1 VRLDCGHTDVPT
13 NGTRVLLSAD
23 AGIVAEDRILW
34 AQFKADPDNT
44 NDAYVGISDV
54 SATHGFVLEASDK
67 VGLVLDPGKYGGTIK
82 AGVIYFDVTTNG
94 EDITW
99 AILFE

>member
-1 VRLDCGHTDVPT
+1 MRFDAGHTDVPN

-23 AGIVAEDRILW
+23 AGIN
-34 AQFKADPDNT
+34 ADPDNS
-44 NDAYVGISDV
+44 NDACVGIVDV
-54 SATHGFVLEASDK
+54 SATHGFVLEASDS

-94 EDITW
+94 DDISW